1 MTLLPLAAEGEA
13 ASLAAFLQRLLKYD
27 RAAAVRLQAAGE
39 ALAVFGRAPALDV
52 VVVRVVA
59 LAEPAELDRTVSAGE
74 LLEAVEPAA
83 VTVPA
88 AVTGPAWAGMLPPRG
103 GWRKQEGLPESGP
116 LGLAVQAAVGEF
128 KVRVEELPEDKR
140 TRGELDRIG
149 AEIWGRRLGSTAL
162 PLRAAHAA
170 YVFGLLR
177 PEASADLLTAGSWLR
192 LRTPYGSVALRKAG
206 GLPGLG
212 VTPL

>member
-1 MTLLPLAAEGEA
+1 MTVLPLAAEGEA
-13 ASLAAFLQRLLKYD
+13 AGLAAFLQRLLKYD
-27 RAAAVRLQAAGE
+27 RAAAVRLQAAGH

-52 VVVRVVA
+52 VVVRVVE
-59 LAEPAELDRTVSAGE
+59 LGESAELDVTVSAGE
-74 LLEAVEPAA
+74 LLERLEPAGAA
-83 VTVPA
+83 VPD

-103 GWRKQEGLPESGP
+103 GWRKQEGLPSSGQ
-116 LGLAVQAAVGEF
+116 LGLAVQAAIGEF
-128 KVRVEELPEDKR
+128 KGRVEELPEDKR
-140 TRGELDRIG
+140 TRAELDRIG
-149 AEIWGRRLGSTAL
+149 AEIWGRTLGSTVL

-177 PEASADLLTAGSWLR
+177 PDASSELLAAGTWLR
-192 LRTPYGSVALRKAG
+192 LRTPYGSVALRRAG